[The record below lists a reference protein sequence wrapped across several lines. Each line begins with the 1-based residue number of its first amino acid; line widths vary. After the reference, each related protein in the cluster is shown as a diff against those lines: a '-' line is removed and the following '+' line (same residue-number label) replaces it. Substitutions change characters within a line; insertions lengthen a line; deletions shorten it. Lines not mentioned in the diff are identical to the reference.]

1 MKTNE
6 FLGKTIERNKR
17 AADNAEDFFLED
29 GDDGELFVGQEG
41 RKASRVSCH

>member
-17 AADNAEDFFLED
+17 AVDNAEDFFLGD
-29 GDDGELFVGQEG
+29 GDDGGLFVGLEG